1 MICKKCSIFIIN
13 IVYQISTCCLAVGT
27 AFCIAF
33 FTGRRNRI
41 APQGVRVSLFLSPE
55 VFDPGIRELD
65 KFMRTLAEKVRPPR
79 ATGHCC
85 NLPGKTCLSSSEG
98 RRREDDFMSK
108 RSGGL
113 FTRDTPHCPRRWLQ
127 CVPCLIQ
134 RSLPQSP
141 WAQVYRNLSSTSNLL
156 VPCPF
161 FCPSEN
167 QSSSNQNNLPLLIPP
182 RISLSSHFPF
192 TSKQLEHVLSFP
204 SSPPDFPWPS
214 AVVPCSQDHWKQH

>member
-1 MICKKCSIFIIN
+1 MVLFSALPSL
-13 IVYQISTCCLAVGT
+13 QAEETE
-27 AFCIAF
+27 IAQ
-33 FTGRRNRI
+33 
-41 APQGVRVSLFLSPE
+41 QGVRVSLFLSPE

-108 RSGGL
+108 RSAGL
-113 FTRDTPHCPRRWLQ
+113 FTRDTLHCPRRWLQ

-161 FCPSEN
+161 WSMEALYRP
-167 QSSSNQNNLPLLIPP
+167 
-182 RISLSSHFPF
+182 
-192 TSKQLEHVLSFP
+192 T
-204 SSPPDFPWPS
+204 
-214 AVVPCSQDHWKQH
+214 PCSQARPRDNSGPGESV